1 MTNIPPS
8 LHTLSNSKAMEW
20 LCSDNLTVFHQT
32 IDLIAG
38 LSKEDRSHLKDE
50 GFDFEDLFRDIV
62 FLKDEGQAKYI
73 LDELLQKWPSWQVDI
88 HFENHY
94 PLHDALHK
102 GSLDLFDILMRH
114 GADPSHCSYHPNG
127 GTTSLLLASVKCNLH
142 HLFQETVVDF
152 VLDAYPFDDNEMHQA
167 MYVAVQY
174 ENLGALRAL
183 IKHGATFLNESD
195 AQHTLYLACT
205 LEPSKSQC
213 EMVSLLLQDNNVLAS
228 IQHDGEDGAAPALHL
243 ASYKGNIDVMALLV
257 EKGACVN
264 GRDNDHQYRPTAIMM
279 AALNSE
285 QEAISWLLE
294 HGADPHLCD
303 TKEQNVLHWLSS
315 GEHMGEDYEEN
326 YTVPC
331 ARILLNVG
339 VSLDQVNN
347 NGDTPIDVARKNDH
361 KNLEAFFLSSV
372 IKETLSDRI
381 ETKTDAEGCAKGL
394 GKLKM

>member
-1 MTNIPPS
+1 M
-8 LHTLSNSKAMEW
+8 
-20 LCSDNLTVFHQT
+20 
-32 IDLIAG
+32 
-38 LSKEDRSHLKDE
+38 
-50 GFDFEDLFRDIV
+50 
-62 FLKDEGQAKYI
+62 KDEGQAKYI
-73 LDELLQKWPSWQVDI
+73 LDQLLQKWPSWQTDI
-88 HFENHY
+88 HFENRY

-127 GTTSLLLASVKCNLH
+127 GTTSLLLASVKCSLQH
-142 HLFQETVVDF
+142 RFQETVVD
-152 VLDAYPFDDNEMHQA
+152 VALDTYPFDDNEMHEA

-183 IKHGATFLNESD
+183 IKHGATFLNEND
-195 AQHTLYLACT
+195 AKHTLSLACT
-205 LEPSKSQC
+205 FDPSKNQY
-213 EMVSLLLQDNNVLAS
+213 EMVHLLLQDNNVLAS
-228 IQHDGEDGAAPALHL
+228 IQQDSGDRATPALHQ

-264 GRDNDHQYRPTAIMM
+264 GYDRNHQYRPTALMM

-294 HGADPHLCD
+294 QGADPHLCD
-303 TKEQNVLHWLSS
+303 TKGQNALYWLSS
-315 GEHMGEDYEEN
+315 VEHMGEDYEEN

-331 ARILLNVG
+331 ARILLNAG

-372 IKETLSDRI
+372 IKENLSDRI